1 VADEPENIVLVYLR
15 RLDGKADRLL
25 EDMRDLKMR
34 MTAAAEAMVGLS
46 RRMDR
51 VEEWLDRIEKRF
63 DLVETT

>member
-1 VADEPENIVLVYLR
+1 MADEPENIVLVYLR